1 MKNHGDAHGALL
13 PPPVKHFLRQITSH
27 KTGEIRWLPVVR
39 LSDLFNPYNRPCEL
53 SLRKLGKNF
62 KCPPSPAVPLGTN
75 CYTITRGFNLEEE
88 GSARMETVK
97 D

>member
-1 MKNHGDAHGALL
+1 MAMRTEPCFL
-13 PPPVKHFLRQITSH
+13 PPVKHFLRQITSH

-88 GSARMETVK
+88 GTTRMETVK